1 MSVNV
6 IKGSGKKVIYL
17 QTVTNTRTHTHEYDI
32 RTTEIINNIARRK
45 KSYHKQINKDV
56 GLSSLGKIVFKSSYE
71 KLNGNSR
78 NTVDLRLAV

>member
-6 IKGSGKKVIYL
+6 IKGSGKKVICV